1 MVRLANILNS
11 IVPWCGQSTIVCE
24 SFRMLSSW
32 NRSSLNEWGHVRVQ
46 LEEHSTSMLE
56 SLDTVHWGRRHGL
69 MSLLRHMR
77 HKAKGDYRRWQRCHL
92 VPIRVNRESV
102 LCSISKNIHIDSP
115 TMLCLTAVLRRCFC
129 SVSSSCPIAS
139 DTNLRSLW
147 KRNLYSRR
155 SLVTRSRGLVAGIVR
170 SRWRPVTVVKRA
182 GQAP

>member
-1 MVRLANILNS
+1 MVKAPSSASLLECCHRGIGRASMSGGMLGFSWRSIVRL
-11 IVPWCGQSTIVCE
+11 C
-24 SFRMLSSW
+24 LS
-32 NRSSLNEWGHVRVQ
+32 RQ
-46 LEEHSTSMLE
+46 MF
-56 SLDTVHWGRRHGL
+56 VHCGRRHVL
-69 MSLLRHMR
+69 MSLLPHMR
-77 HKAKGDYRRWQRCHL
+77 HKAKGDCRRWQRCHL